1 MEWRALGL
9 IVGLAALAG
18 ALLYAPFFIW
28 FRMRA
33 RRSASKGKAPAIQ
46 YTALGWCFLFVG
58 LVVLFA
64 GLATG
69 TLAPT
74 SWLGAQ
80 VQTPLGAIGY
90 WFCVWIAFSV
100 VEWALRRIGVPLV
113 RLPASTSPS
122 ALADPAAPASGSA
135 VSSE

>member
-1 MEWRALGL
+1 MARTWTDCWPSRTGRRPALCTVL
-9 IVGLAALAG
+9 HLVSHA
-18 ALLYAPFFIW
+18 
-28 FRMRA
+28 R